1 MNIAI
6 KKPHNIFITLSLAL
20 ALSAAYGSVS
30 YAAVSNPASTTT
42 TSTTA
47 TTSTPE
53 PAHLDAQ
60 LDANN
65 WLNFRQ

>member
-1 MNIAI
+1 MNSAI
-6 KKPHNIFITLSLAL
+6 KKPHNIFITPSLAL
-20 ALSAAYGSVS
+20 ALLAASGSVS

-53 PAHLDAQ
+53 PAHLDAP